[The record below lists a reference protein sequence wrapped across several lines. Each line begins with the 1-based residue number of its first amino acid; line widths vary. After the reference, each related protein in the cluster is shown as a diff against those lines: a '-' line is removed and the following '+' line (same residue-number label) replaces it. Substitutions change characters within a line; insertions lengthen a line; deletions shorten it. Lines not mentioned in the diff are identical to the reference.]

1 MKLGFF
7 YFKLLFLST
16 IRNIPALFFTLI
28 FPPLMLLLFAHQW
41 EGKNA
46 LGAVIIFFNYSV
58 QTVAL
63 MLLGMGVTQ
72 EKNSDW
78 AKYLRTLP
86 VGVKPMIM
94 GRIFHT
100 IVLSFINLV
109 TLSIVALFILKLAIP
124 IGNLFYFGFIAL
136 AGSIPMALL
145 GMTIGYAANPESSRS
160 IFTLLNLLL
169 LFGSFALPSVG
180 FFGILRE
187 FVPTYQ
193 WSQISFSHINSE
205 ISPTTPLIWLGG
217 YSILFILL
225 FKKVYSR
232 SLKKT

>member
-1 MKLGFF
+1 MKLAFF

-16 IRNIPALFFTLI
+16 VRNIPALFFTLI

-46 LGAVIIFFNYSV
+46 LGAVIIFFNYSA

-78 AKYLRTLP
+78 AKYLRTMP
-86 VGVKPMIM
+86 IGIKPMIF
-94 GRIFHT
+94 GRILHT
-100 IVLSFINLV
+100 LVLSFINLV
-109 TLSIVALFILKLAIP
+109 TLSFVALFILKLP
-124 IGNLFYFGFIAL
+124 LEMNLLVYFAFIAL

-169 LFGSFALPSVG
+169 LFGSFALPSAG
-180 FFGILRE
+180 FFGTLRE
-187 FVPTYQ
+187 FIPTYQ
-193 WSQISFSHINSE
+193 WSQISFSHINSN
-205 ISPTTPLIWLGG
+205 TTPTIPLLWMSG
-217 YSILFILL
+217 YTILFLIS

-232 SLKKT
+232 ALLKT